1 MIGSPSGTTF
11 ATGPAGSHDTAR
23 CCQAVESV
31 CAHSA
36 LFYVRQA
43 RTVLKVLPAVTEL
56 SRASLPQLI
65 LEERAALKT
74 LVDFADLER
83 EGVLKGMRPLNLEF
97 AAMV

>member
-1 MIGSPSGTTF
+1 MLPSGRERLRSLG
-11 ATGPAGSHDTAR
+11 ALLCPAGPHRSEGAACRGRSSPVRRETADL
-23 CCQAVESV
+23 QESRHG
-31 CAHSA
+31 AM
-36 LFYVRQA
+36 
-43 RTVLKVLPAVTEL
+43 TEL

-97 AAMV
+97 GLFS

>member
-1 MIGSPSGTTF
+1 M
-11 ATGPAGSHDTAR
+11 
-23 CCQAVESV
+23 
-31 CAHSA
+31 
-36 LFYVRQA
+36 
-43 RTVLKVLPAVTEL
+43 TEL

-97 AAMV
+97 GLFS